1 MQQSIALLLVA
12 LAAFASA
19 SNSTGGFET
28 TGRCP
33 TKIRDPDRCPPA
45 SDRTDECTTDQQCNG
60 ESKCCSDGCRRVCVM
75 PLLTSCERQ
84 RVETVKRA
92 RALQLSSNDISLPH
106 CDPIGD
112 YEPVQCDPL
121 TGNCFCVDESGFE
134 LAGTRARSL
143 ELVNCTNPKPCAGLL
158 CRMLCPY
165 EFELDSEGCPLCQ
178 CRDPCRG
185 VKCPGSQTCQLEEMP
200 CAKEPCP
207 PVPTCKQAR
216 SAEDLCPTGV
226 PLTMP
231 SGDRPFLCG
240 LQVGQPQC
248 PQLFDCIVQPGADY
262 GVCCMAAD
270 RISKPGTCPAV
281 DGQSNSTVCGVPCA
295 NDMECQGADKCC
307 PSVDSCG
314 DSGHCVP
321 PVNFSLCLQ
330 QQQIARLLSLT
341 EREGKGYVPQCD
353 EDGQRFTVRQCSR
366 NGLVCWCVDPD
377 LGTKVKGSMGSGQDV
392 VCDGQAN
399 SVARSSRCSSAV
411 CSSTCDYG
419 FKTDSHG
426 CATCECDNPCEQLT
440 CPEGEQCLMK
450 RDPSCSAGLKKC
462 PMTPQCRRIF
472 VPPCAFGK
480 HLNNEATEEP
490 VSCTV
495 GSKFACPSGYH
506 CSFSVPNNAS
516 YCCPAAASSG
526 GSKKKIVMAEDD
538 GRLPSICEMMKE
550 VADGRKPAEPGYN
563 LVLKN
568 PRCTPQG
575 EFEEQQCDDDGQCWC
590 VDEFGVELA
599 GTRGLASQ
607 RSVSMC
613 VKLRHDTDSDC
624 PGLLCRLGCDY
635 GFAVDNSTHCPLCEC
650 RNPCD
655 VLNCPEGQECQLV
668 VSSCPEAP
676 FCPALPFCTTVQRN
690 REDTNIQEEEV
701 EEELIAACPLGDPY
715 VNPADNV
722 TIQCNPRSRALSCP
736 EGFSCYSENNSADG
750 ACCPVQHLIKA
761 GQCPYLVPIS
771 VDSCDSECSADEDC
785 DGQLKCCSN
794 GCGTQCVE
802 PLIKTACQHTQ
813 MIMKYKAR
821 ENGVPANRLFIPR
834 CRPDDGAFESVQC
847 DPVTRACWCV
857 TPDGR
862 EMAGTRVPPGLQP
875 QCHIPRSCPAL
886 TECPD
891 LDCSPHGYQ
900 LDTSGCPVCAC
911 RNPCDGVECRSPA
924 EECRLVQVNCIRAP
938 CPPLPVCLP
947 RLDNPC
953 AHGQPLREPFTNTTI
968 HCGPMGSSCPSTH
981 KCHLSPLGEFSVCCP
996 KPRDVCFQEKLLGS
1010 CKASILRYS
1019 FNEKRNRCE
1028 AFRYTGCGGNM
1039 NNFESERECKSVCP
1053 SLSTCEELRE
1063 KNLKMAEKFKKVVFT
1078 PKCNRANGDW
1088 EPVQCL
1094 EEVGICWCVDKD
1106 GEHIKGSLTR
1116 GSPTCGVRQ
1125 ARQRSM
1131 DPPICA
1137 DPTAVVHVCN
1147 KTICES
1153 KICLADP
1160 KAVCRVDPCGGCR
1173 HAFYNPSTGR
1183 QVDCDAGLTKCQR
1196 EVQTILNSETWARQG
1211 GPWNAQP
1218 LVVSPSSSPSYHYN
1232 LNGYSAPEEDAEVL
1246 PDALLSSVTVYSSR
1260 LRREVEEEE
1269 QATEVAMLDAMMQ
1282 AAPSD
1287 LIAAMLKEA
1296 QSEGMD
1302 VASATE
1308 AVLIED
1314 TTPQETRSGK
1324 LLARPVDDGLL
1335 DEVKNGF
1342 ESLDEVAIQQRPVPA
1357 LRDAIKPG
1365 FCPPVRSRTYLRV
1378 LAQFAGGATC
1388 ADQCVSDA
1396 DCAGPTR
1403 CCPGECGSSCTH
1415 PVLLPTPLL
1424 PKPGA
1429 CPAPTHP
1436 FGCPADMKAVN
1447 DCSSDADCSGRAKC
1461 CTNGCSSTCTTP
1473 EENSSGPLMMSISP
1487 PVCTLKGDYARE
1499 QSQGE
1504 FSWCVDTTGQP
1515 IDDSFT
1521 RGSVRCSPNGT
1532 VLEQRALGP
1541 ICPDPSVQPTVCRDQ
1556 CLHARCPFHPDAL
1569 CVADPCNNC
1578 KVAFIDPQGNQLE
1591 CVDRCSQPAETGHCR
1606 ALFPRYFY
1614 NSSSKACE
1622 EFIYG
1627 GCEGNENNFE
1637 SLQECSQHCER
1648 PVNVCELAKEP
1659 GMCRASF
1666 PRWAYNPET
1675 QQCEKFSFGGCGGNA
1690 NNFHSY
1696 QQCASRCPDM
1706 VLCPQ
1711 QSPLGEM
1718 TSCSRNEACA
1728 AKTCP
1733 NHPDAACSVDPC
1745 TCTPVFLDA
1754 QGNTVECLPSSMLE
1768 VEPRH
1773 AKDLELTTSTST
1785 TTTRPTTT
1793 TTTTTTRPT
1802 TTTTTTEATTTT
1814 TTKATTTTTTT
1825 TTASTT
1831 TNATPSPVPRGK
1843 ALNHPHYTRCQKMRQ
1858 NQLKKGGAG
1867 EWIPECDHLGRFQPI
1882 QCLPAKSTDGGHPVV
1897 SCWCVD
1903 EAGNQVANTTQFIR
1917 GEQTCRLVPVMAVAM
1932 TLGFPAMDHAQE
1944 AMEKEVRQQVGEIL
1958 NGLSARTM
1966 EPTLQVKSRHDGTVL
1981 TFTLVGDNKI
1991 DVASHLEDMVKS
2003 GHLALEMDGHSMPA
2017 ESTSSKF
2024 YHKLDS
2030 TLKVTSKAEAV
2041 DRSLETREILAQ
2053 ALDIEAPY
2061 LAIIVVLSVLAS
2073 ILVCGLIIGLVLH
2086 RRRTTGTYPKDSGS
2100 TLASPPKPNKNNS
2113 DKTDVVPRG
2122 FPRVGINPSD
2132 VVQTPQL
2139 SPTVPRSKRQ
2149 TRNAEAW

>member
-321 PVNFSLCLQ
+321 PANFSLCLQ

-399 SVARSSRCSSAV
+399 SVARSS
-411 CSSTCDYG
+411 
-419 FKTDSHG
+419 
-426 CATCECDNPCEQLT
+426 
-440 CPEGEQCLMK
+440 
-450 RDPSCSAGLKKC
+450 
-462 PMTPQCRRIF
+462 
-472 VPPCAFGK
+472 
-480 HLNNEATEEP
+480 
-490 VSCTV
+490 
-495 GSKFACPSGYH
+495 
-506 CSFSVPNNAS
+506 
-516 YCCPAAASSG
+516 
-526 GSKKKIVMAEDD
+526 
-538 GRLPSICEMMKE
+538 
-550 VADGRKPAEPGYN
+550 
-563 LVLKN
+563 
-568 PRCTPQG
+568 
-575 EFEEQQCDDDGQCWC
+575 
-590 VDEFGVELA
+590 
-599 GTRGLASQ
+599 
-607 RSVSMC
+607 
-613 VKLRHDTDSDC
+613 
-624 PGLLCRLGCDY
+624 
-635 GFAVDNSTHCPLCEC
+635 
-650 RNPCD
+650 
-655 VLNCPEGQECQLV
+655 
-668 VSSCPEAP
+668 
-676 FCPALPFCTTVQRN
+676 
-690 REDTNIQEEEV
+690 
-701 EEELIAACPLGDPY
+701 
-715 VNPADNV
+715 
-722 TIQCNPRSRALSCP
+722 
-736 EGFSCYSENNSADG
+736 
-750 ACCPVQHLIKA
+750 
-761 GQCPYLVPIS
+761 
-771 VDSCDSECSADEDC
+771 
-785 DGQLKCCSN
+785 
-794 GCGTQCVE
+794 
-802 PLIKTACQHTQ
+802 
-813 MIMKYKAR
+813 
-821 ENGVPANRLFIPR
+821 
-834 CRPDDGAFESVQC
+834 
-847 DPVTRACWCV
+847 
-857 TPDGR
+857 
-862 EMAGTRVPPGLQP
+862 
-875 QCHIPRSCPAL
+875 
-886 TECPD
+886 
-891 LDCSPHGYQ
+891 
-900 LDTSGCPVCAC
+900 
-911 RNPCDGVECRSPA
+911 
-924 EECRLVQVNCIRAP
+924 
-938 CPPLPVCLP
+938 

-1131 DPPICA
+1131 NPPICA

-1160 KAVCRVDPCGGCR
+1160 KAICRVDPCGGCR
-1173 HAFYNPSTGR
+1173 HAFYNPATGR

-1378 LAQFAGGATC
+1378 LAQFAGGAAC

-1436 FGCPADMKAVN
+1436 FGCPADIKAVN

-1814 TTKATTTTTTT
+1814 TTKATTTATT
-1825 TTASTT
+1825 TTASAT

-1882 QCLPAKSTDGGHPVV
+1882 QCLPAKSTDVGHPVV

>member
-1 MQQSIALLLVA
+1 
-12 LAAFASA
+12 
-19 SNSTGGFET
+19 
-28 TGRCP
+28 
-33 TKIRDPDRCPPA
+33 
-45 SDRTDECTTDQQCNG
+45 
-60 ESKCCSDGCRRVCVM
+60 
-75 PLLTSCERQ
+75 
-84 RVETVKRA
+84 
-92 RALQLSSNDISLPH
+92 
-106 CDPIGD
+106 
-112 YEPVQCDPL
+112 
-121 TGNCFCVDESGFE
+121 
-134 LAGTRARSL
+134 
-143 ELVNCTNPKPCAGLL
+143 
-158 CRMLCPY
+158 
-165 EFELDSEGCPLCQ
+165 
-178 CRDPCRG
+178 
-185 VKCPGSQTCQLEEMP
+185 
-200 CAKEPCP
+200 
-207 PVPTCKQAR
+207 
-216 SAEDLCPTGV
+216 
-226 PLTMP
+226 
-231 SGDRPFLCG
+231 
-240 LQVGQPQC
+240 
-248 PQLFDCIVQPGADY
+248 
-262 GVCCMAAD
+262 
-270 RISKPGTCPAV
+270 
-281 DGQSNSTVCGVPCA
+281 
-295 NDMECQGADKCC
+295 
-307 PSVDSCG
+307 
-314 DSGHCVP
+314 
-321 PVNFSLCLQ
+321 
-330 QQQIARLLSLT
+330 
-341 EREGKGYVPQCD
+341 
-353 EDGQRFTVRQCSR
+353 
-366 NGLVCWCVDPD
+366 
-377 LGTKVKGSMGSGQDV
+377 
-392 VCDGQAN
+392 
-399 SVARSSRCSSAV
+399 
-411 CSSTCDYG
+411 
-419 FKTDSHG
+419 
-426 CATCECDNPCEQLT
+426 
-440 CPEGEQCLMK
+440 
-450 RDPSCSAGLKKC
+450 
-462 PMTPQCRRIF
+462 
-472 VPPCAFGK
+472 
-480 HLNNEATEEP
+480 
-490 VSCTV
+490 
-495 GSKFACPSGYH
+495 
-506 CSFSVPNNAS
+506 
-516 YCCPAAASSG
+516 
-526 GSKKKIVMAEDD
+526 
-538 GRLPSICEMMKE
+538 
-550 VADGRKPAEPGYN
+550 
-563 LVLKN
+563 
-568 PRCTPQG
+568 
-575 EFEEQQCDDDGQCWC
+575 
-590 VDEFGVELA
+590 
-599 GTRGLASQ
+599 
-607 RSVSMC
+607 
-613 VKLRHDTDSDC
+613 
-624 PGLLCRLGCDY
+624 
-635 GFAVDNSTHCPLCEC
+635 
-650 RNPCD
+650 
-655 VLNCPEGQECQLV
+655 
-668 VSSCPEAP
+668 
-676 FCPALPFCTTVQRN
+676 
-690 REDTNIQEEEV
+690 
-701 EEELIAACPLGDPY
+701 
-715 VNPADNV
+715 
-722 TIQCNPRSRALSCP
+722 
-736 EGFSCYSENNSADG
+736 
-750 ACCPVQHLIKA
+750 
-761 GQCPYLVPIS
+761 
-771 VDSCDSECSADEDC
+771 
-785 DGQLKCCSN
+785 
-794 GCGTQCVE
+794 
-802 PLIKTACQHTQ
+802 
-813 MIMKYKAR
+813 
-821 ENGVPANRLFIPR
+821 
-834 CRPDDGAFESVQC
+834 
-847 DPVTRACWCV
+847 
-857 TPDGR
+857 
-862 EMAGTRVPPGLQP
+862 
-875 QCHIPRSCPAL
+875 
-886 TECPD
+886 
-891 LDCSPHGYQ
+891 
-900 LDTSGCPVCAC
+900 
-911 RNPCDGVECRSPA
+911 
-924 EECRLVQVNCIRAP
+924 
-938 CPPLPVCLP
+938 
-947 RLDNPC
+947 
-953 AHGQPLREPFTNTTI
+953 
-968 HCGPMGSSCPSTH
+968 MGSSCPSTH

-996 KPRDVCFQEKLLGS
+996 KPRDVCFQDKLLGS

-1116 GSPTCGVRQ
+1116 GTPTCGVRQ
-1125 ARQRSM
+1125 ARQRSI

-1173 HAFYNPSTGR
+1173 HAFYNPATGR
-1183 QVDCDAGLTKCQR
+1183 QVDCEAGLTKCQR
-1196 EVQTILNSETWARQG
+1196 EVQTVLNSETWARQG

-1218 LVVSPSSSPSYHYN
+1218 LVVSTSSSPAYHYN

-1260 LRREVEEEE
+1260 LRRQVEEKE
-1269 QATEVAMLDAMMQ
+1269 QATEAAMLDAMKE

-1296 QSEGMD
+1296 QTEEMD

-1308 AVLIED
+1308 TVFIED
-1314 TTPQETRSGK
+1314 TTPKETRSGK

-1342 ESLDEVAIQQRPVPA
+1342 ESLDNVEEEAIQHRPLPA

-1365 FCPPVRSRTYLRV
+1365 FCPPVRSRTFLRV
-1378 LAQFAGGATC
+1378 LAQFAGGAAC

-1436 FGCPADMKAVN
+1436 FGCPADIEAVN

-1521 RGSVRCSPNGT
+1521 RGSVRCSPNGA

-1578 KVAFIDPQGNQLE
+1578 KVSFIDPQDNPLE

-1648 PVNVCELAKEP
+1648 PVNVCELPKEP

-1690 NNFHSY
+1690 NNFYSY

-1718 TSCSRNEACA
+1718 TSCSRNQACA
-1728 AKTCP
+1728 EKTCP
-1733 NHPDAACSVDPC
+1733 NHPEAACSVDPC

-1754 QGNTVECLPSSMLE
+1754 EGNAIECLPSSMLE

-1773 AKDLELTTSTST
+1773 AKDFESTTASTS
-1785 TTTRPTTT
+1785 TTT
-1793 TTTTTTRPT
+1793 TTTTTTEAST
-1802 TTTTTTEATTTT
+1802 TS
-1814 TTKATTTTTTT
+1814 TTKATTTTTT
-1825 TTASTT
+1825 STT
-1831 TNATPSPVPRGK
+1831 TTTPTTTTATPSPVLRGK

-1858 NQLKKGGAG
+1858 NQLKQGGAG
-1867 EWIPECDHLGRFQPI
+1867 ELIPECDHLGRFQPI
-1882 QCLPAKSTDGGHPVV
+1882 QCLPAKSSNGGHPIVN
-1897 SCWCVD
+1897 CWCVD
-1903 EAGNQVANTTQFIR
+1903 EAGNQVANTTQFVR
-1917 GEQTCRLVPVMAVAM
+1917 GEQTCRLVPIMAVAM
-1932 TLGFPAMDHAQE
+1932 TLGFPAMDHAQGV
-1944 AMEKEVRQQVGEIL
+1944 MEKEVRQQVGEIL

-1966 EPTLQVKSRHDGTVL
+1966 EPTLKVKSRNDGTVL

-2024 YHKLDS
+2024 YLKLDS
-2030 TLKVTSKAEAV
+2030 TLKEASKAEAV
-2041 DRSLETREILAQ
+2041 DRSLETREILTQ

-2086 RRRTTGTYPKDSGS
+2086 RRRTTGTYPKNSGS
-2100 TLASPPKPNKNNS
+2100 TLASPPKPNKHNL
-2113 DKTDVVPRG
+2113 DKSDVVPRG